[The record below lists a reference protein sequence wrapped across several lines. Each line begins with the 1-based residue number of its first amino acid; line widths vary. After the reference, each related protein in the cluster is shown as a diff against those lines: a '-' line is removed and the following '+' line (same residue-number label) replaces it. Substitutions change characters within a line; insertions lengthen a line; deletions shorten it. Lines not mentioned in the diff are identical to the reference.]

1 MNKIC
6 TARGCN
12 NPSSKEGNMCS
23 ACQNKSKNGGN
34 PHLWSESCPYKPP
47 YGCMDYILN
56 GNCNCRK
63 CMTEKERYIHSPMVY
78 EEEYDRIAE
87 QAYQHELDR
96 DLELDREYE
105 ANMPLSPSGAGIVY
119 GGSDDIPF

>member
-1 MNKIC
+1 MDKIC
-6 TARGCN
+6 TVRGCN
-12 NPSSKEGNMCS
+12 NPSSKDGNMCP
-23 ACQNKSKNGGN
+23 ACQNESKNGGN

-63 CMTEKERYIHSPMVY
+63 CMTEKEMY
-78 EEEYDRIAE
+78 EEKYDRMAE

-96 DLELDREYE
+96 DLELDRDYE
-105 ANMPLSPSGAGIVY
+105 ANMPLSPSGNGKVY
-119 GGSDDIPF
+119 GWEDDIPF